1 MAKGSCILYSELD
14 VEDNPVNCLYL
25 IKGECRA
32 QPFVNKEEGYYKP
45 DQHDQQVYC
54 KNGRDMQACPR
65 LVAYQTHLKA
75 IGLEKK
81 AT

>member
-1 MAKGSCILYSELD
+1 
-14 VEDNPVNCLYL
+14 
-25 IKGECRA
+25 
-32 QPFVNKEEGYYKP
+32 
-45 DQHDQQVYC
+45 
-54 KNGRDMQACPR
+54 MQACPR